1 MWIAVWPERSSC
13 PCFAA
18 ALAGKPV
25 SRSDGSWNFQGTAS
39 RKRKIPPTQYRRR
52 ILSGETD
59 GKMIGCVARRYVLS
73 GQSLTESGGYH
84 GENHHF
90 FSRIWNKRYH
100 GSVGASI
107 WFCDFY
113 CDKAIEVRLIIAN
126 WFFNVSETSLVCIS
140 RIGDSVHNNISFC
153 VNAGVIVSA
162 GYIQ

>member
-1 MWIAVWPERSSC
+1 MGSPFTPNAVP
-13 PCFAA
+13 A
-18 ALAGKPV
+18 PV
-25 SRSDGSWNFQGTAS
+25 LQRRWLESRYHVRTAHEIFKV
-39 RKRKIPPTQYRRR
+39 RLPKRKIPPTQYRRR